1 MMGTTRRAGTA
12 DATTGNLS
20 RGIMSLIKANRD
32 FLFGF
37 VVGNVLVVKAKQAP
51 RDYFL
56 GSWT

>member
-12 DATTGNLS
+12 DATTGNLC
-20 RGIMSLIKANRD
+20 IMSLIKANRD